1 MKKIFLIGTLGF
13 FFSLIFVSC
22 SKYEEGSYLT
32 LVPKK
37 MRICA
42 DWELREA
49 RDTLGN
55 AYNLSNV
62 DDYLKIN
69 RNGSFEYRR
78 VTYNMGYVVSDQVQ
92 KGIWKFIDEKK
103 SISFYFTA
111 TNITQRCPIL
121 KLTSSDFKIKIN
133 GEEWT
138 FYTYDL
144 L

>member
-1 MKKIFLIGTLGF
+1 MKKILLIGTFAF
-13 FFSLIFVSC
+13 FFSLLFVSC
-22 SKYEEGSYLT
+22 SKYDEGSYLT
-32 LVPKK
+32 LIPKK

-55 AYNLSNV
+55 AHNLSNIDV
-62 DDYLKIN
+62 YLKIN
-69 RNGSFEYRR
+69 RNGSFEYRT
-78 VTYNMGYVVSDQVQ
+78 VVYDFGYIVSDQVQ
-92 KGIWKFIDEKK
+92 KGIWKFIDDKK
-103 SISFYFTA
+103 SISFYFTNS
-111 TNITQRCPIL
+111 NITQRCPIQ
-121 KLTSSDFKIKIN
+121 KLTSSDLKIILN

>member
-1 MKKIFLIGTLGF
+1 MKKIFLLGTIAF
-13 FFSLIFVSC
+13 FFSLLFVSC
-22 SKYEEGSYLT
+22 SKYDEGSYLT

-62 DDYLKIN
+62 DIYMKIN
-69 RNGSFEYRR
+69 RNGSFEYRT
-78 VTYNMGYVVSDQVQ
+78 VVYNLGYIVSDQVQ
-92 KGIWKFIDEKK
+92 KGVWKFIDNKK
-103 SISFYFTA
+103 SISFYFPDA
-111 TNITQRCPIL
+111 NITERCPIL
-121 KLTSSDFKIKIN
+121 KLTSSDLRIILD

-144 L
+144 I